1 MNGALLDVAD
11 LLRQAATAASTP
23 RLDGPCGTAFAS
35 AIMERRYTMAREREI
50 HAEVVALPIA
60 C

>member
-11 LLRQAATAASTP
+11 LLQQAAGAASNP
-23 RLDGPCGTAFAS
+23 RLDAACGTAFAT

-50 HAEVVALPIA
+50 HAEVLALPIA